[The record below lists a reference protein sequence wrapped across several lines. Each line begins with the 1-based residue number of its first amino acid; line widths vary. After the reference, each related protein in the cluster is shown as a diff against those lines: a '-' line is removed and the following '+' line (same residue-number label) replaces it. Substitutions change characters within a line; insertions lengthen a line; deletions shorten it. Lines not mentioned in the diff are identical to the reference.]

1 MVVVTFLCVIVEYF
15 IIIVTT
21 TTITTTT
28 IIIITHLSA
37 PSLIGAH
44 QNFSIAGKHA
54 SFQPWNPKPF
64 IAISTTIYT
73 HNLYNMNSRA

>member
-1 MVVVTFLCVIVEYF
+1 MVVVTFLYVIVEYF

-21 TTITTTT
+21 TTT
-28 IIIITHLSA
+28 IIIIIHLSA

-54 SFQPWNPKPF
+54 SFQPLNPKPF
-64 IAISTTIYT
+64 HFDFQPPFTLTISTT
-73 HNLYNMNSRA
+73 